1 MHLCHLSKW
10 STAFYLAPMF
20 SSHHSRAQTHR
31 VEVKTAMH
39 TRNFQTWFF
48 FNSLGL
54 NHTLQPPLHTCNQQ
68 KKHIFTGSSRLL
80 QLLQQHVLCATHT
93 SCTLDPA
100 IAAIAACP
108 IDPHFHGYI
117 INVFGILKG
126 EYNTIQGAVQWHL
139 RLMTQCE
146 TVGDWQI
153 DRSSWQIRL
162 PTIRGVTGFKHKCDI
177 QTLSSLGAY
186 LNHMTSRHERQDAPM
201 TILW

>member
-1 MHLCHLSKW
+1 MHLCRLSKW

-39 TRNFQTWFF
+39 TRNFRTWFF
-48 FNSLGL
+48 FLNSLGL

-80 QLLQQHVLCATHT
+80 QLLQQHVLWATCT
-93 SCTLDPA
+93 SCILDPA

-126 EYNTIQGAVQWHL
+126 EYNTIQGAVQWPMAYNL
-139 RLMTQCE
+139 KPCTGSAKQCNDCSQ
-146 TVGDWQI
+146 TPTLILCFSTYSAGLQNQVLPQVQWCISTHWQLQLQ
-153 DRSSWQIRL
+153 RMF
-162 PTIRGVTGFKHKCDI
+162 G
-177 QTLSSLGAY
+177 
-186 LNHMTSRHERQDAPM
+186 
-201 TILW
+201 